1 MTRPPR
7 NAKKD
12 RLVDWKL
19 ILHAYGFIGVIE
31 TILSF
36 TMSYWYCQKSGLSF
50 GSLWFG
56 FGSTPDNLSSD
67 EVSAILATAS
77 SIYFVNLVI
86 MQWFNLMATRT
97 RRLSIF
103 QHPPAFNEL
112 TQNYLLF
119 PAILFALVVVFI
131 FCYIPQLQVSSMD
144 FSQRIVL
151 QCQSMIANSLTAY
164 RNFIPN
170 PSGVLLPAHGSWLWS
185 VAAGRESEVV
195 RQEVA
200 GRIPRE
206 DGMVV
211 EQSQLCLTLQ
221 SDLGIGS
228 IGSLSIE
235 RLSNTL

>member
-1 MTRPPR
+1 
-7 NAKKD
+7 
-12 RLVDWKL
+12 
-19 ILHAYGFIGVIE
+19 
-31 TILSF
+31 
-36 TMSYWYCQKSGLSF
+36 
-50 GSLWFG
+50 
-56 FGSTPDNLSSD
+56 
-67 EVSAILATAS
+67 
-77 SIYFVNLVI
+77 
-86 MQWFNLMATRT
+86 
-97 RRLSIF
+97 
-103 QHPPAFNEL
+103 
-112 TQNYLLF
+112 
-119 PAILFALVVVFI
+119 
-131 FCYIPQLQVSSMD
+131 MD